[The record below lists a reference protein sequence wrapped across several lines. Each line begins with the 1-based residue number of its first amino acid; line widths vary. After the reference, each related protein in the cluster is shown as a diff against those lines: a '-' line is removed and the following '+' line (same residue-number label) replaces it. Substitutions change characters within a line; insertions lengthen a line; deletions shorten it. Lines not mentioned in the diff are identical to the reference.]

1 MQFLHYD
8 TYEQAISSTTD
19 LVNRSQSLFEEW
31 ISSYRASSGGL
42 KRWYE
47 INIYK
52 VFALRW
58 YSEQLSHHMNEVKLP
73 VEIDT
78 KDLFSYMDGKGF
90 ERTSEI
96 ALSIA
101 PLVISEYGNL
111 IRENFLKVS
120 HLFETYKALQG
131 RLLIELAEDT
141 GHFKSDFLHLSYI
154 WLPSIQSGPVT
165 LRFVKFEES
174 LPEVF
179 IMNRKSAGNIFAKNI
194 PVKTRIDD
202 IEVFEE
208 RAVISRVRYPDSQ
221 PVTSQVYQ
229 LVMNEISDVF
239 GELFWNWKNYLIHQ
253 LRRRLQVVTWW
264 IKRKDDYRWQTE
276 LT

>member
-1 MQFLHYD
+1 MVLRLISFGVLLLQIYLLHLLSEIERQLEEVYRKTAPRQNYLDAPIILFERVSRLLEPNIGIEGSPKGNFLQFLHYD

-31 ISSYRASSGGL
+31 TSSYRASSGGL

-78 KDLFSYMDGKGF
+78 KDLLSYMDGKGF

-96 ALSIA
+96 ALVFA

-111 IRENFLKVS
+111 IRENFL
-120 HLFETYKALQG
+120 
-131 RLLIELAEDT
+131 
-141 GHFKSDFLHLSYI
+141 
-154 WLPSIQSGPVT
+154 
-165 LRFVKFEES
+165 
-174 LPEVF
+174 
-179 IMNRKSAGNIFAKNI
+179 
-194 PVKTRIDD
+194 
-202 IEVFEE
+202 
-208 RAVISRVRYPDSQ
+208 
-221 PVTSQVYQ
+221 
-229 LVMNEISDVF
+229 
-239 GELFWNWKNYLIHQ
+239 
-253 LRRRLQVVTWW
+253 
-264 IKRKDDYRWQTE
+264 
-276 LT
+276 